1 MGSNDLLGVAKVA
14 DDENG
19 EHFIIL
25 ARELE
30 LGAKN
35 KGYFLCSSGPLT
47 EDETR
52 AALVEMG
59 QPETLIDRMLNR
71 ARDVFRKT

>member
-1 MGSNDLLGVAKVA
+1 MGSNDFLGVAKVA
-14 DDENG
+14 DHENG

-25 ARELE
+25 ARELD
-30 LGAKN
+30 LGATN
-35 KGYFLCSSGPLT
+35 KGYVLCSSGPLT

-59 QPETLIDRMLNR
+59 QPETLINRMLNR
-71 ARDVFRKT
+71 AREAFRKT